1 MSYTIAVAGKG
12 GTGKTTLSALIISY
26 LLRAGRKPVLAVDA
40 DPNSNLNEALG
51 IKYDRTVV
59 STIDEIMS
67 KKEELSPGLTKERLL
82 ELHFQDALVE
92 SPGFDLLVMGH
103 TEGPGC
109 YCHANNLLRGF
120 MDKLKEN
127 YPYIV
132 MDNEAGMEHLSRRTT
147 RDVDLLLIIANP
159 NPVSLRSARNIFKM
173 TEKLDLAIKK
183 SCLVINENRPGGLNL
198 QEFIPP
204 TSHLIPLNPP
214 LQKGEE
220 GGFSL
225 DLSFPHVV
233 SGNPEGLSLPLL
245 GQIPYDQEV
254 ERYSI
259 EGLSFLNLPSDSP
272 AFQSIKSI
280 LSSSLPST

>member
-1 MSYTIAVAGKG
+1 MPYTIAVAGKG

-26 LLRAGRKPVLAVDA
+26 LLRAGRKPILAVDA

-59 STIDEIMS
+59 SAVDEIMK

-109 YCHANNLLRGF
+109 YCHANNLLRGL
-120 MDKLKEN
+120 MDKLKAN
-127 YPYIV
+127 YPYVV

-173 TEKLDLAIKK
+173 VQTLDLSVKK
-183 SCLVINENRPGGLNL
+183 SYLVLNEN
-198 QEFIPP
+198 IPNALSFP
-204 TSHLIPLNPP
+204 QDST
-214 LQKGEE
+214 
-220 GGFSL
+220 
-225 DLSFPHVV
+225 LSFPHVV

-245 GQIPYDQEV
+245 GKIPYDREV
-254 ERYSI
+254 LRYSL
-259 EGLSFLNLPSDSP
+259 EERSFLDLPSDSP
-272 AFQSIKSI
+272 ASQAIKSI
-280 LSSSLPST
+280 LSSSLP

>member
-12 GTGKTTLSALIISY
+12 GTGKTTLSALIISS

-59 STIDEIMS
+59 STVDEIM
-67 KKEELSPGLTKERLL
+67 KRKEELSPGFTKERLL
-82 ELHFQDALVE
+82 ELHFQNALVE
-92 SPGFDLLVMGH
+92 SQGFDLLVMGH

-109 YCHANNLLRGF
+109 YCHANNLLRGL
-120 MDKLKEN
+120 MDKLQAN

-183 SCLVINENRPGGLNL
+183 SCLLINQNIPGT
-198 QEFIPP
+198 P
-204 TSHLIPLNPP
+204 TSPFCH
-214 LQKGEE
+214 
-220 GGFSL
+220 SC
-225 DLSFPHVV
+225 V
-233 SGNPEGLSLPLL
+233 SSAGIQGLPLL
-245 GQIPYDQEV
+245 GQIPYDKEV
-254 ERYSI
+254 EKYSL
-259 EGLSFLNLPSDSP
+259 EGLSFLDLPADSP
-272 AFQSIKSI
+272 ASQSIKSI
-280 LSSSLPST
+280 LSSSLP

>member
-59 STIDEIMS
+59 STVDEIMS

-183 SCLVINENRPGGLNL
+183 SCLLINQNIPGT
-198 QEFIPP
+198 P
-204 TSHLIPLNPP
+204 TSPFCHSCPGLIHAGVNSAGI
-214 LQKGEE
+214 QG
-220 GGFSL
+220 
-225 DLSFPHVV
+225 
-233 SGNPEGLSLPLL
+233 LPLL

-259 EGLSFLNLPSDSP
+259 EGLSFLNLPADSP
-272 AFQSIKSI
+272 AFQAIKSL
-280 LSSSLPST
+280 LSSSLP